1 MAVDSIAGW
10 AEMVAAIDLALE
22 MVVEEQGLVVVD
34 MAYRAVVAIALAA
47 EDMAF
52 VVGHNLLGAVR
63 SLVAT
68 AFVVANLGLV
78 AAAFV
83 SPLINNRSMIV

>member
-22 MVVEEQGLVVVD
+22 MVVEEQGLVVD
-34 MAYRAVVAIALAA
+34 MEYLVAESIALAV
-47 EDMAF
+47 EDRAF
-52 VVGHNLLGAVR
+52 VVGHNLLEAVH
-63 SLVAT
+63 SHLVA

-83 SPLINNRSMIV
+83 SPLINNRSIIV